1 MAYDLSQLKVLVVDS
16 NRQSYQILL
25 SILAAMR
32 VEQVHS
38 VETIKEAARELR
50 NWSPDLVITELQV
63 DDEDAL
69 EFFRRVRQ
77 GDNESDPFVPV
88 ILLTGRT
95 EVARIREARDTGV
108 NEILAKPVA
117 AAGLY
122 DRIVEI
128 IENPRPFVRTKS
140 FFGPDRRRRN
150 KAFEGEGKRE
160 GDRKKTSSAA

>member
-1 MAYDLSQLKVLVVDS
+1 MAYDLSQLKVLLVDS
-16 NRQSYQILL
+16 NRQSYQIVL

-32 VEQVHS
+32 IEQVHS
-38 VETIKEAARELR
+38 VETLEDAARELR
-50 NWSPDLVITELQV
+50 NWSPDLVVTELLV
-63 DDEDAL
+63 GEEDAL
-69 EFFRRVRQ
+69 TFIGRVRR

-95 EVARIREARDTGV
+95 EAARIRTARDTGV

-140 FFGPDRRRRN
+140 FFGPDRRRRDRPFDGECRRDGN
-150 KAFEGEGKRE
+150 KKNSVA
-160 GDRKKTSSAA
+160 